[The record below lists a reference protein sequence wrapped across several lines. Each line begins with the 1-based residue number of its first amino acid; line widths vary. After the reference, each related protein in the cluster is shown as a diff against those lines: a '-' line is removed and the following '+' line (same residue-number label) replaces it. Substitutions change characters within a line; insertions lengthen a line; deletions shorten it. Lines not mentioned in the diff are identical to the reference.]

1 LSSTSHELRTPLN
14 AVLGFAQLIQMSELS
29 AEDIDGIERILA
41 AGRHLLALINE
52 LIDIA
57 RIESGDLG
65 MSLEPVSVLP
75 VIEESCRLMAPI
87 AAERS
92 IRITTDRVHP
102 PLAVY
107 ADRQR
112 RAPAGAGLSSPA
124 VLRLL

>member
-14 AVLGFAQLIQMSELS
+14 SVLGFAQLIQMSES
-29 AEDIDGIERILA
+29 RQ
-41 AGRHLLALINE
+41 
-52 LIDIA
+52 
-57 RIESGDLG
+57 
-65 MSLEPVSVLP
+65 
-75 VIEESCRLMAPI
+75 LMAPI

>member
-1 LSSTSHELRTPLN
+1 
-14 AVLGFAQLIQMSELS
+14 MSES
-29 AEDIDGIERILA
+29 RQ
-41 AGRHLLALINE
+41 
-52 LIDIA
+52 
-57 RIESGDLG
+57 
-65 MSLEPVSVLP
+65 
-75 VIEESCRLMAPI
+75 LMAPI